1 MENEQEIF
9 VFAHALSCNVSNIS
23 NDEGP
28 DESSPIHFHLP
39 PTPCFEHVE
48 NIDIAISS
56 GWTPWTQET
65 TGYSSEEFVVG
76 QVFNSKSDLQ
86 EATKIYSI
94 RTRKS
99 LL

>member
-1 MENEQEIF
+1 MENEQGIF
-9 VFAHALSCNVSNIS
+9 VSTHALSCDVSNIVD
-23 NDEGP
+23 DEGP
-28 DESSPIHFHLP
+28 DESAPIQFHLP

-56 GWTPWTQET
+56 GWTPWGQET
-65 TGYSSEEFVVG
+65 TSYASGEFVVR

-86 EATKIYSI
+86 EAAKFTQLEH
-94 RTRKS
+94 TKS